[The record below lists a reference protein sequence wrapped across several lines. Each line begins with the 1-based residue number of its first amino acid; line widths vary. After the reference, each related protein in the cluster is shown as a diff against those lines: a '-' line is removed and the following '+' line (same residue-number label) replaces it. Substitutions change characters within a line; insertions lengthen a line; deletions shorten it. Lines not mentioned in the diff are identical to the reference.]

1 MKPYTGMDIAMKN
14 SNLFC
19 AISAVFLLTGVASA
33 DTFSGT
39 QCNVNSSNPNAGYNL
54 FGIHNLSTNSAMS
67 VDCSAVI
74 GAPVHSVSFTGY
86 DRSPTDD
93 VRCQVALLNSAGQIV
108 FSANVSTTGFSAG
121 PMTATASVPGISAG
135 LVLECSIPA
144 FNAQNGAS
152 HITTYTVQ

>member
-1 MKPYTGMDIAMKN
+1 MMIVMKILGFLCTIAIA
-14 SNLFC
+14 L
-19 AISAVFLLTGVASA
+19 SASTASA

-39 QCNVNSSNPNAGYNL
+39 QCNVNNGNPNAGYNL
-54 FGIHNLSTNSAMS
+54 FGIHNLSGSAAMS
-67 VDCSAVI
+67 VDCSAVTS
-74 GAPVHSVSFTGY
+74 APVHSVSFTGY

-93 VRCQVALLNSAGQIV
+93 VRCTVAMLNAAGQIV
-108 FSANVSTTGFSAG
+108 FSANVATTGFSAG
-121 PMTATASVPGISAG
+121 PMTATASIPGVSAG

>member
-1 MKPYTGMDIAMKN
+1 MKI
-14 SNLFC
+14 SNFLC
-19 AISAVFLLTGVASA
+19 IISAALLSAGTASA

-39 QCNVNSSNPNAGYNL
+39 QCNVNNSNPNAGYNL
-54 FGIHNLSTNSAMS
+54 FGIHNLSTSSAMF
-67 VDCSAVI
+67 VDCSAVTR
-74 GAPVHSVSFTGY
+74 APVHSVSFTGY

-93 VRCQVALLNSAGQIV
+93 VNCRVALLNAAGQVV
-108 FSANVSTTGFSAG
+108 FSANIATTGFSTG
-121 PMTATASVPGISAG
+121 PMTATASVPGVSAG